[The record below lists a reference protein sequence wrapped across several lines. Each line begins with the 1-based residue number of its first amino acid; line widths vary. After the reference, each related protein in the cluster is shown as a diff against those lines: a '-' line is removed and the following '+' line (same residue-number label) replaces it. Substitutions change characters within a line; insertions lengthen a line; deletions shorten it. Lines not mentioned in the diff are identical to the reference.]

1 MLDAAK
7 LVRPLLLVFLVFWSQ
22 CPAVEPAI
30 SQTLDRYQEDVSVI
44 KLAREQELDQLNRLI
59 GRYVTGRADVYVGE
73 LQASQSGTDLDA
85 LQLPTGP
92 VVGALTRK
100 FSSDSNERDT
110 SSLIIVGLADGF
122 WLRVTQNPAEPNVT
136 FLTLIRPPRANA
148 GVVGSCRQ
156 CFPNLRQRP
165 AYISLPRIMAVG
177 NLHDQR
183 NSTFRIQLTGHL
195 KRLPPSALRLEQLEV
210 LNPGIDSY
218 LHDETEAF
226 ERVASEGVRNVERHI
241 RQRVPPTT
249 GAPPQ
254 TRCERDTRYTAE
266 RFVDLADLSQFGV
279 RKITILGQRVCCL
292 DHDSH
297 GGSEECTKERAQ

>member
-1 MLDAAK
+1 
-7 LVRPLLLVFLVFWSQ
+7 
-22 CPAVEPAI
+22 
-30 SQTLDRYQEDVSVI
+30 
-44 KLAREQELDQLNRLI
+44 
-59 GRYVTGRADVYVGE
+59 
-73 LQASQSGTDLDA
+73 
-85 LQLPTGP
+85 
-92 VVGALTRK
+92 
-100 FSSDSNERDT
+100 
-110 SSLIIVGLADGF
+110 
-122 WLRVTQNPAEPNVT
+122 
-136 FLTLIRPPRANA
+136 
-148 GVVGSCRQ
+148 
-156 CFPNLRQRP
+156 
-165 AYISLPRIMAVG
+165 MAVG